1 MIKAAIFDL
10 NGIFIQGPRL
20 SDRFKE
26 IFGIETKDFLPV
38 LKEIMAKIRKPNAGS
53 AFSHWKPYL
62 ERWNVSLTEEQF
74 LDFWFGAEK
83 EIPELIELAKQIKTK
98 GVKVFILSNN
108 FAERADYYKKS
119 SPFLTEIPDKVYYS
133 WQTGFV
139 KPDPQAFKNLL
150 TENNLEPEECI
161 YFDDLEENIKV
172 ANDLGMK
179 AFLYNN
185 VIGLEEALR
194 NNRVI

>member
-26 IFGIETKDFLPV
+26 VFSIETKDFLPV
-38 LKEIMAKIRKPNAGS
+38 LKEIMTKIRKPNAGS
-53 AFSHWKPYL
+53 AFSYWRPYL
-62 ERWNVSLTEEQF
+62 EKWNVNLTEEQF
-74 LDFWFGAEK
+74 LNFWFSAEK
-83 EIPELIELAKQIKTK
+83 EIPELVELAKQIKRK

-108 FAERADYYKKS
+108 FAERADYYKKNS
-119 SPFLTEIPDKVYYS
+119 SFLREIPDKIYYS

-150 TENNLEPEECI
+150 AENDFKPGECI
-161 YFDDLEENIKV
+161 YFDDLEENIKA
-172 ANDLGMK
+172 ANNLGMK
-179 AFLYNN
+179 AFLCDNA
-185 VIGLEEALR
+185 IDLEKILI

>member
-26 IFGIETKDFLPV
+26 AFSIETKDFLPV

-53 AFSHWKPYL
+53 AFSYWKPYL
-62 ERWNVSLTEEQF
+62 EKWNVNLTEEQF

-83 EIPELIELAKQIKTK
+83 EIPELVELAKQIKIK

-108 FAERADYYKKS
+108 FAERADYYKKN
-119 SPFLTEIPDKVYYS
+119 SPFLTEIPDKIYYS

-139 KPDPQAFKNLL
+139 KPDPQAFENLL
-150 TENNLEPEECI
+150 AENDFKPEECI

-172 ANDLGMK
+172 ANDLGIK

-185 VIGLEEALR
+185 AVGLEETLR
-194 NNRVI
+194 NNQVI